1 MPAPRFYPGDT
12 VACETDCEWVDAPAN
27 SPQPGQLYGIRHTCR
42 LEDGYYLLL
51 DGARGLW
58 AEVGFCAPEELP
70 EAALAALQVAD
81 ATQAALDAESIAR
94 RAWASKPKKL
104 KKMLIHA
111 P

>member
-12 VACETDCEWVDAPAN
+12 VACEVDCEWENAPAG
-27 SPQPGQLYGIRHTCR
+27 SPQPGQLYGIRHSCW

-58 AEVGFCAPEELP
+58 AEAGFCAPEELP
-70 EAALAALQVAD
+70 VAALDALRIAA
-81 ATQAALDAESIAR
+81 ATQAARDAESIAR
-94 RAWASKPKKL
+94 RAWTSKPKKL